1 MGTVLCDSLRESHR
15 TVPIDSHPPQ
25 KRKKLGDKELAN
37 TEELKQEY
45 DALVKT
51 IKHHMDLYYNQD
63 SPEIS
68 DYEYDQLMQRLKAI
82 EKDNPSFITKD
93 SPSQIIGGTAK
104 REAGVKI
111 IHNVPML
118 SIEDV
123 FNKEDVRAFVEKVHA
138 VHPGALFSVEQKI
151 DGLSLSLRYNR
162 QEDGMMHLTMAETRG
177 DGLIGEDV
185 TANALVIPDIM
196 QVLNLP
202 YEYLELRGEVYMSHE
217 DFERFNDEQEKL
229 GKKIAANPRNLAAGT
244 LRQLDPEV
252 TRNRGLKMFVFNI
265 QDGPSELRESHCK
278 GLDALENAGI
288 KTVFHKQCKDADEII
303 DAIDDIGS
311 MRDNLEF
318 DLDGAVIKVDNLAW
332 RDDFPAGSK
341 YSSGHIA
348 YKYPPEERIVVMDEI
363 LVDVG
368 RTGKLTFTGSFHDR
382 ETGKPTRLC
391 GTSVSRA
398 TLHNQDYI
406 TQMQIGIG
414 GEYKLFKSG
423 EIIPKLNGCV
433 RAPEVVYTAPD
444 VCPIC
449 GGHLIREEDTADIR
463 CINPTCP
470 AQVTRTIAYFT
481 GRDAMNIMGLG
492 DTLVDALVSEGYL
505 KNYSDIYKLRDYR
518 DELVE
523 KGIIGKEKNTDK
535 LLNEIEKSKSNDPV
549 RLLTGLA
556 IRNVGK
562 STAREIMKHFDNLM
576 DLTNVTVEGF
586 LQIPDIGETTAN
598 DLYDFFHE
606 AANLEILNTM
616 KELGLNM
623 AAEKDADAS
632 DKLAGMTIVVTGTL
646 PTLGRKE
653 AEELI
658 VKNGGK
664 ASGSVSKKTSLVLAG
679 EAAGSKLTKA
689 QELGIKVI
697 DEAEF
702 LEMIK

>member
-1 MGTVLCDSLRESHR
+1 MADNKAE
-15 TVPIDSHPPQ
+15 I
-25 KRKKLGDKELAN
+25 KK
-37 TEELKQEY
+37 EY
-45 DALVKT
+45 DELVKT

-63 SPEIS
+63 EPEIS
-68 DYEYDQLMQRLKAI
+68 DYEYDMLMQRLKEI
-82 EKDNPSFITKD
+82 ERDNPDFVMPD
-93 SPSQIIGGTAK
+93 SPSKIVGGTAK

-111 IHNVPML
+111 THNVPML

-123 FNKEDVRAFVEKVHA
+123 FTKEAVTEWVSKVHSL
-138 VHPGALFSVEQKI
+138 HPEALFSAEIKI
-151 DGLSLSLRYNR
+151 DGLSMTLRYSSKD
-162 QEDGMMHLTMAETRG
+162 DGKLHLDLAETRG

-185 TANALVIPDIM
+185 TANALVIPDVKRVID
-196 QVLNLP
+196 LP
-202 YEYLELRGEVYMSHE
+202 YEYLELRGEVYMAHE
-217 DFERFNDEQEKL
+217 DFEKFNELQEKL
-229 GKKIAANPRNLAAGT
+229 GKKTAANPRNLAAGT
-244 LRQLDPEV
+244 LRQLDPEI
-252 TRNRGLKMFVFNI
+252 TRSRGLKMFVFNI
-265 QDGPSELRESHCK
+265 QDGPVEIRESHCK
-278 GLDALENAGI
+278 GLDILAAAGVPVVVHKSC
-288 KTVFHKQCKDADEII
+288 KTAEEVIAAIDEIG
-303 DAIDDIGS
+303 A
-311 MRDNLEF
+311 MRNDLSF
-318 DLDGAVIKVDNLAW
+318 DLDGAVIKVDKTSW

-348 YKYPPEERIVVMDEI
+348 YKYPPEERVIEMDEI

-368 RTGKLTFTGSFHDR
+368 RTGKLTFTGSFHDP
-382 ETGKPTRLC
+382 ETGKPARLC

-406 TQMQIGIG
+406 NEMQIGIG
-414 GEYKLFKSG
+414 GHYRLFKSG

-433 RAPEVVYTAPD
+433 KAPEVVYKAPENCP
-444 VCPIC
+444 VCGAP
-449 GGHLIREEDTADIR
+449 LVREEDTADIR

-481 GRDAMNIMGLG
+481 SRDAMNIMGLG
-492 DTLVDALVSEGYL
+492 DTLVEALVNEGYL
-505 KNYSDIYKLRDYR
+505 NSYADIYSLKDHR
-518 DELVE
+518 DELIE

-535 LLNEIEKSKSNDPV
+535 LLGEIENSKANDPV

-562 STAREIMKHFDNLM
+562 STAREIMKHFDDLM
-576 DLTNVTVEGF
+576 DLTKVTKDGF
-586 LQIPDIGETTAN
+586 LQIPDIGETTAS
-598 DLYDFFHE
+598 DLYEFFHE
-606 AANLEILNTM
+606 EPNLKILNRM

-623 AAEKDADAS
+623 KAVKDEDAS
-632 DKLAGMTIVVTGTL
+632 EKLAGMTIVVTGTL

-689 QELGIKVI
+689 NELGIKVI

-702 LEMIK
+702 LNMIK